1 VGADN
6 SWVRVGRLLWVVGAV
21 LAAVAAVTLP
31 GGASAAAASK
41 VEVRDVRVDTRGG
54 IGAQF
59 GGRVDV
65 TVRFRVVNTGSQ
77 PITPTARVKLESQIG
92 GGTTSA
98 PLALEP
104 IEAGEHVDVV
114 RTAGSLLPFGSAH
127 VVVTVR
133 TDDHVTT
140 ATASTPVIPWLLVVG
155 AVVVLLAV
163 FGVWR
168 LRRSRRA

>member
-1 VGADN
+1 V
-6 SWVRVGRLLWVVGAV
+6 LLIAGAV
-21 LAAVAAVTLP
+21 LAVVALP
-31 GGASAAAASK
+31 GGASVAAASN
-41 VEVRDVRVDTRGG
+41 VDVRDVRVDTRGG

-65 TVRFRVVNTGSQ
+65 TVRFRVVNAGTQ

-104 IEAGEHVDVV
+104 LDPGEHLDVV

-133 TDDHVTT
+133 ADDHVTT
-140 ATASTPVIPWLLVVG
+140 ATASTPVVPWLLMVTAV
-155 AVVVLLAV
+155 AVVLGV
-163 FGVWR
+163 FGAWR
-168 LRRSRRA
+168 LRASRRA